1 MSIYEDREGSGGA
14 NEVAIGLPLEA
25 GHEGGLVVERLG
37 LGELVG
43 ALATPSVPTRV

>member
-25 GHEGGLVVERLG
+25 GHEGGLDVERLVSEEG
-37 LGELVG
+37 SWACGG
-43 ALATPSVPTRV
+43 